1 MLWYLFLPINI
12 TKMMTRSKTI
22 ATAVNAKVVEPVI
35 EQEEPE
41 EPEEPVEVANDDDS
55 TIVYPS
61 MFDRWKLSL

>member
-35 EQEEPE
+35 EQEEP
-41 EPEEPVEVANDDDS
+41 VEVANDDDS